1 MYLVECETSQ
11 LELQLIGHV
20 IRYGGRLIYPLSSIL
35 ADGKQ
40 QLNTRTRVNEWTGT
54 QTSYDPHLSKL
65 ERAHISKQKHWKG
78 MGTEKKQGRAHR
90 GARSSTDWARRAIV
104 FIWTITFWLLIYRNK
119 PLFLHLAYRFEPFQH
134 PTISNQVF
142 FLQIQKL
149 RHDKPSLQL
158 WRAGIHAWTFMLPCW
173 LHWVDT

>member
-1 MYLVECETSQ
+1 MWRKTNLTSKLYTGWWKTAAKYPDKSQ
-11 LELQLIGHV
+11 RMNWHANLLWSSFIQIG
-20 IRYGGRLIYPLSSIL
+20 
-35 ADGKQ
+35 
-40 QLNTRTRVNEWTGT
+40 TGT
-54 QTSYDPHLSKL
+54 YLKAKTL
-65 ERAHISKQKHWKG
+65 ERNG
-78 MGTEKKQGRAHR
+78 YRKKNKGRAHR